1 MPENKLEAEREEEKP
16 QRKRRLTLMESYG
29 AFSDDRLREVTA
41 KIRDLTSPKPPE
53 DLPSDLRPDPLGEP
67 IGEST
72 GDQIGESIG
81 TPIQTVIEPPI
92 YSPNVTPIRSP
103 HERSHES
110 PLGRA
115 ESSSFRSRNRSPS
128 VSSYE
133 SPDESPDELSAGSK
147 TRAAVL
153 LTENQAILYFCLQKI
168 KGVVTSLSRIGRE
181 CRISEHTLKSCLTK
195 LRQEGLILYGGRR
208 NCGGR
213 IGFTAKT
220 VERRII
226 LRGDR
231 ARLSRRLQQINYQA
245 LSFTE
250 VLDDVLDTG
259 DEVQRLDHPMNPLM
273 DDRLNHPMNSP
284 MNHLVD
290 HPKVS
295 SLRSSID
302 MKEQLLQGLLLED
315 AFQDLNPRSL
325 IPFLDQ
331 FNSTDE
337 LQNFLDM
344 ANACIAASKDGHGKP
359 IQNPTG
365 FLIAC
370 LRVGYINPPEGYKS
384 RKVRAQE
391 IRNQQLEEEL
401 ATLRQLK
408 EREKQLRFELFQAT
422 LTDEDQERLVQE
434 AQRKV
439 NPDLGLSATRQME
452 VYKEEILRQWFE
464 QREKL

>member
-1 MPENKLEAEREEEKP
+1 M
-16 QRKRRLTLMESYG
+16 
-29 AFSDDRLREVTA
+29 
-41 KIRDLTSPKPPE
+41 
-53 DLPSDLRPDPLGEP
+53 
-67 IGEST
+67 
-72 GDQIGESIG
+72 
-81 TPIQTVIEPPI
+81 TPIA
-92 YSPNVTPIRSP
+92 SP
-103 HERSHES
+103 HEKSDES
-110 PLGRA
+110 PLERA
-115 ESSSFRSRNRSPS
+115 EFSSFRSSIHSPI
-128 VSSYE
+128 VSPQE
-133 SPDESPDELSAGSK
+133 SPNVPPDVSPDISSAGS
-147 TRAAVL
+147 RAHAAVL

-168 KGVVTSLSRIGRE
+168 NGLVTSLSRIARE
-181 CRISEHTLKSCLTK
+181 CRVSEHTLKSCLKK

-231 ARLSRRLQQINYQA
+231 GRLSRRLQQIHYQA

-250 VLDDVLDTG
+250 ALDDVLDTG
-259 DEVQRLDHPMNPLM
+259 DEVQSLDHPVEHRINNQLDHRMDSLIDHLM
-273 DDRLNHPMNSP
+273 DHT
-284 MNHLVD
+284 
-290 HPKVS
+290 KVEPACS
-295 SLRSSID
+295 SSGNA
-302 MKEQLLQGLLLED
+302 KEQLLQGLILED

-325 IPFLDQ
+325 IPFLEQ
-331 FNSTDE
+331 FNSSTE

-344 ANACIAASKDGHGKP
+344 ANACIAAAKEGHGKP

-370 LRVGYINPPEGYKS
+370 LRAGYINPPKGYKS

-422 LTDEDQERLVQE
+422 LTDEEQERLERE
-434 AQRKV
+434 ARRKV
-439 NPDLGLSATRQME
+439 NPNLGLSATRQME
-452 VYKEEILRQWFE
+452 VYKEDILKQWFE
-464 QREKL
+464 QREQSSP